1 MVSLVLVSHSRALA
15 EAAIALARQMA
26 PREVSIVAAAGAGED
41 GAELGTDP
49 LRIADAIRGAL
60 DPDGAVVLMDL
71 GSAVLSAE
79 TALDL
84 LPDDARARV
93 RLCPAPLV
101 EGAVVAAIQ
110 AGLGADLDSVYREA
124 RQALEAKV
132 LHLGGVSGALAGAA
146 ESPASLA
153 APEAAPEMVEQ
164 AEATAVVRNAHGLHA
179 RPAAR
184 FVQAA
189 ADFPA
194 EVSVRKQGAGGLP
207 VSGRSLNRLATLGA
221 GRGDVLVIAARGPR
235 AAQAVEAL
243 RRLVEQGFGEPDS
256 AGGARVDGGVA
267 VESAGG
273 MLRAIPVSEGI
284 AIGPLRHYRVALPAL
299 PDERASDAE
308 AEARRLDAAL
318 RACLKAIEER
328 RRRAAA
334 QFGAPQAAIFEAHA
348 LILQDDALLD
358 RARHLLREQGWT
370 APKAWHLAVREMAGA
385 YQSLADEYMRQRVV
399 DLLDVG
405 DQVLAELLGGVAPRE
420 SDRGAPAVL
429 LAQELTPSQ
438 VAELDPGRALGL
450 ITLGGGATSHAAIL
464 TRALGIPAV
473 AGADAGI
480 EAVADGVLVAVD
492 GFSGAVWVEPPA
504 SAIKQLAD
512 RRAAWLEQQ
521 RSLRA
526 DSRGLTYTRDGRR
539 VEVAANL
546 GGVADARAAVVNGAE
561 AVGVLRTEFLYLT
574 RQAAPTEEEQLAALR
589 QIAATLAPRPVIA
602 RTLDVGG
609 DKVIPYLPMPEE
621 ANPYLGVRAVRLSLQ
636 HRDLFR
642 AQARAI
648 LRAAAEH
655 DVRMLIPMVSLVEEI
670 EAVREVL
677 RQAHDELQSAGLAH
691 RWPIGLG
698 VMVET
703 PAAALMADALAAR
716 VDFLSVGTND
726 LTQYT
731 LAAERGNP
739 DLAAYADALHP
750 AVLMLIQRVA
760 DAARRHG
767 KWSGVCGEIAS
778 DPVAAPVLI
787 GLGVDELSMN
797 PAAIPSVKAAIRG
810 MEYGAAQELAG
821 AALRAES
828 AGEARRLARHFAA
841 QAEQAVRG
849 DGTISSREAQR
860 AGPLPAA

>member
-1 MVSLVLVSHSRALA
+1 MVSLVLVSHSRTLA

-110 AGLGADLDSVYREA
+110 AGLGADLDSVCREA
-124 RQALEAKV
+124 RQALDAKV
-132 LHLGGVSGALAGAA
+132 EHLGGAPVDAA
-146 ESPASLA
+146 ESLA
-153 APEAAPEMVEQ
+153 APETVEQ

-184 FVQAA
+184 FVQTA

-194 EVSVRKQGAGGLP
+194 EVSVRKQGAGGPP

-243 RRLVEQGFGEPDS
+243 RRLVEEGFGEPDQ
-256 AGGARVDGGVA
+256 AGEARVDGGGGA
-267 VESAGG
+267 GESAGG

-299 PDERASDAE
+299 PDARASDAE

-420 SDRGAPAVL
+420 ADRGAPAVL

-464 TRALGIPAV
+464 ARALGIPAV
-473 AGADAGI
+473 AGADASI

-492 GFSGAVWVEPPA
+492 GFSGAVWVQPPA
-504 SAIKQLAD
+504 AVIKQLAD

-526 DSRGLTYTRDGRR
+526 YSQGLTYTRDGRR

-546 GGVADARAAVVNGAE
+546 GGVADARAALANGAE

-589 QIAATLAPRPVIA
+589 QIAAMLAPRPVIA

-648 LRAAAEH
+648 LRAASEY

-670 EAVREVL
+670 EAVRDLL
-677 RQAHDELQSAGLAH
+677 RGAHEELERAGLAH

-810 MEYGAAQELAG
+810 MAYGAAQELAG

-828 AGEARRLARHFAA
+828 AGEARRLAGHFAA
-841 QAEQAVRG
+841 QAEQAMRG
-849 DGTISSREAQR
+849 DGTISAGEAQG